1 MGLDGGSFPHRSE
14 MVKVKQRDAKADK
27 TTLRRHRFFNC
38 ALSGA
43 PLAAPIVACRT
54 GRLYNYEAVLSALL
68 AKRSMP
74 AELKHLQSIGDVFA
88 VAFLPNPQYES
99 GTSDSSPWQCPVT
112 SKGIGVS
119 PERFVVN
126 MKCGCVVAHDLMVH
140 APNAVACYNC
150 GVASDESQLVELI
163 VSDEKMDEIQTL
175 LVEAQKVRKEER
187 RKAKQAKKKSRK
199 TDISSG
205 GDAQADGPS
214 EKKKIRRQEKVET
227 MSLVEQAALKAN
239 ANTKRV
245 SSLFKPE
252 SSIDQLDNSKLFM
265 RVGK

>member
-74 AELKHLQSIGDVFA
+74 AELRHVQSISDVFA
-88 VAFLPNPQYES
+88 VSFSQNPQHEPNV
-99 GTSDSSPWQCPVT
+99 SDSSPWQCPVT
-112 SKGIGVS
+112 GKGIGVS

-126 MKCGCVVAHDLMVH
+126 AKCGCVVAHDLVLH
-140 APNAVACYNC
+140 APDAVACYNC
-150 GVASDESQLVELI
+150 GAQSDELQLVELI
-163 VSDEKMDEIQTL
+163 VSDEKMDEIQSEL
-175 LVEAQKVRKEER
+175 LEAQRVRKEER
-187 RKAKQAKKKSRK
+187 KKAKEAKKKTRQP
-199 TDISSG
+199 D
-205 GDAQADGPS
+205 DASQTSGPS
-214 EKKKIRRQEKVET
+214 AKKKTRRQEKVDAP
-227 MSLVEQAALKAN
+227 SLVQQAALKAE
-239 ANTKRV
+239 ASTKRV